1 MPLKSSV
8 PFWGLLALAAAPAM
22 AQTPPVEAFPSSLDE
37 SGLRAW
43 LAAQTDMPPTAV
55 VSIGSNSVIGLRS
68 VVGDPAG
75 PGRFQIQIRAEVV
88 NQRTAAQGG
97 YLSWS
102 ADLAIDCVQR
112 RTRAMGITNYTQR
125 NLKGEGRVVGGPAA
139 DWVTPA
145 VGTQLYSLLSSVCD
159 YSFKR
164 PLDQQTAAA
173 TPASPPAVAAQ
184 APPPRPAPPA
194 APVQT
199 AQAAPRPAPV
209 AAAPPPPVRPQ
220 PAPAPPAPVRA
231 AQAAPPPAAP
241 IQTVQPPPPV
251 RPTPAPPPPAPVQTA
266 QVAPAPVAPVRTAQ
280 AMPLQTPV
288 SEPTPFTP
296 PSMMPRAEPPKMQ
309 VAVSAPPGQA
319 GEPSPATAAP
329 TFAPPPPEP
338 TPAAAPPPRRATSK
352 AAIQVGASDS
362 ESDARGLAAKAK
374 RLAPGGSALS
384 TSIAKVNV
392 NGKTVYRALLYGFT
406 GKGEAASTCQAI
418 KARGQDCFPRDSY

>member
-1 MPLKSSV
+1 
-8 PFWGLLALAAAPAM
+8 M
-22 AQTPPVEAFPSSLDE
+22 AQTPSPETFPSSLDE

-173 TPASPPAVAAQ
+173 APAPQPAPVVAAQ
-184 APPPRPAPPA
+184 GPAPRPAPP

-220 PAPAPPAPVRA
+220 PAPV
-231 AQAAPPPAAP
+231 
-241 IQTVQPPPPV
+241 QTVQPPLPV
-251 RPTPAPPPPAPVQTA
+251 RPTPAPLPPAPIQAAQVAPSPAPVAPVQTA
-266 QVAPAPVAPVRTAQ
+266 QAAP
-280 AMPLQTPV
+280 AMPLQPPV
-288 SEPTPFTP
+288 TQPTPFTP
-296 PSMMPRAEPPKMQ
+296 PSMMPRAEPPRMQ
-309 VAVSAPPGQA
+309 VAVAAPSAQMA
-319 GEPSPATAAP
+319 EPSPATAAP

-338 TPAAAPPPRRATSK
+338 PAAAPPVRRATSK
-352 AAIQVGASDS
+352 AAIQVGASES

-374 RLAPGGSALS
+374 RLAPGGSGLS
-384 TSIAKVNV
+384 TSIAKVSV

-418 KARGQDCFPRDSY
+418 KSRGQDCFPRDSY